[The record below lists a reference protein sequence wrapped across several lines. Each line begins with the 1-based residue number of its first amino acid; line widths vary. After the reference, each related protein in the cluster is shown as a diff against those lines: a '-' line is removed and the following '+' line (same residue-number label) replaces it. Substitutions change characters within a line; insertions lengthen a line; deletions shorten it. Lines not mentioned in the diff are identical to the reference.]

1 MCIPIKEEKMFSE
14 VFQMDKILGFC
25 EKLWYVI
32 GTNILFLF
40 SNLPALLFFLFV
52 GVSQVRTCLPLFLLC
67 MVPMGPAL
75 SALFYTMNRLLS
87 RTETGAWRDY
97 RKAYTDD
104 CGQKY
109 LLAAGH
115 MFLILVFEINI
126 EFFAVQIPVFPLMIL
141 FVILFAAALVVTPNL
156 YLLASRYRMKNRDIV
171 KTSLLLLLTRP
182 VCTLGSIVSLGVIL
196 MLFELK
202 AGTAVLFMGSLYGFL
217 ITFMN
222 RKVLH
227 ALEES

>member
-1 MCIPIKEEKMFSE
+1 MFSE
-14 VFQMDKILGFC
+14 VFQMEKILGFC

-32 GTNILFLF
+32 GINTLFLL
-40 SNLPALLFFLFV
+40 SNFPVLLFFLFV

-75 SALFYTMNRLLS
+75 SALFYTMNRLLYG
-87 RTETGAWRDY
+87 TESGAWRDF
-97 RKAYTDD
+97 RKAYMDD

-115 MFLILVFEINI
+115 MFLILMFEINI
-126 EFFAVQIPVFPLMIL
+126 EFFAVQVPIFPLMIL
-141 FVILFAAALVVTPNL
+141 FVILFAATLVVTPNL

-171 KTSLLLLLTRP
+171 KTSLILLVTRP
-182 VCTLGSIVSLGVIL
+182 ASTLGSMVSLGVIL

-222 RKVLH
+222 QKVLH
-227 ALEES
+227 SLEENHI

>member
-1 MCIPIKEEKMFSE
+1 MFSE

-32 GTNILFLF
+32 GANLLFLL

-52 GVSQVRTCLPLFLLC
+52 GASQVRTCLPFFLLC
-67 MVPMGPAL
+67 MVPAGPAL
-75 SALFYTMNRLLS
+75 AALFYTMNRLLS
-87 RTETGAWRDY
+87 KTETGVWRDY
-97 RKAYTDD
+97 RKAYRDD
-104 CGQKY
+104 WGQKY

-141 FVILFAAALVVTPNL
+141 FVILFAAALAVTPNL

-171 KTSLLLLLTRP
+171 KTSLILLVTRP
-182 VCTLGSIVSLGVIL
+182 VSTLGSIVSLGVIL

-217 ITFMN
+217 IAFMN

-227 ALEES
+227 SLEES